1 MSYRIVIPKP
11 SQKQLD
17 NITKIER
24 DHLIV
29 TLRSLADDPRP
40 NGVKKLKGYDNTY
53 RVRVGDYRIIYEIKD
68 RELIVLLLSVSHRK
82 DAY

>member
-1 MSYRIVIPKP
+1 MSYQIVIPKP
-11 SQKQLD
+11 AQKQLD
-17 NITKIER
+17 NISKIER
-24 DHLIV
+24 DRLL
-29 TLRSLADDPRP
+29 TALRSLSNDPRP
-40 NGVKKLKGYDNTY
+40 NGVKKLKGYENTY

>member
-11 SQKQLD
+11 AQKQLD

-24 DHLIV
+24 DRAITAV
-29 TLRSLADDPRP
+29 RSLTNEPRP
-40 NGVKKLKGYDNTY
+40 TGVKKLKGYDETY
-53 RVRVGDYRIIYEIKD
+53 RIRFGDYCVIYKVQD
-68 RELIVLLLSVSHRK
+68 KELIILLLSVSHRK

>member
-11 SQKQLD
+11 AQKQLD
-17 NITKIER
+17 NISKIER
-24 DHLIV
+24 DRLIL
-29 TLRSLADDPRP
+29 TLRSLANEPRP

>member
-1 MSYRIVIPKP
+1 MSYQIVIPKP
-11 SQKQLD
+11 AQKQLD
-17 NITKIER
+17 SISKIER
-24 DHLIV
+24 DRLIL
-29 TLRSLADDPRP
+29 TLRSLANEPRP

>member
-1 MSYRIVIPKP
+1 MSYQIVIPKP
-11 SQKQLD
+11 AQKQLD

-24 DHLIV
+24 DRLIV
-29 TLRSLADDPRP
+29 TLRSLVDDPRP
-40 NGVKKLKGYDNTY
+40 SGVKKLKGYDNTY

>member
-1 MSYRIVIPKP
+1 MSYQIVIPKP
-11 SQKQLD
+11 AQKQLD
-17 NITKIER
+17 SISKIER
-24 DHLIV
+24 DRLIL
-29 TLRSLADDPRP
+29 TLRSLAKDPRP

>member
-1 MSYRIVIPKP
+1 MSYQIVIPKP
-11 SQKQLD
+11 AQKQLD
-17 NITKIER
+17 NISKIER
-24 DHLIV
+24 DRLIV

-68 RELIVLLLSVSHRK
+68 KELIVLLLSVSHRK

>member
-1 MSYRIVIPKP
+1 MSYQIIIPKP
-11 SQKQLD
+11 AQKQLD
-17 NITKIER
+17 NISKIER
-24 DHLIV
+24 DRLIL
-29 TLRSLADDPRP
+29 TLRSLANDPRP

>member
-1 MSYRIVIPKP
+1 MSYQIVIPNP
-11 SQKQLD
+11 AHKQLD
-17 NITKIER
+17 NISKIER
-24 DHLIV
+24 DRLIL
-29 TLRSLADDPRP
+29 TLRSLANEPRP

>member
-1 MSYRIVIPKP
+1 MSYQIVIPKP
-11 SQKQLD
+11 AQKQLD
-17 NITKIER
+17 NISKIER
-24 DHLIV
+24 DRLIV

>member
-1 MSYRIVIPKP
+1 MSYQIVIPKP
-11 SQKQLD
+11 AQKQLD
-17 NITKIER
+17 SISKIER
-24 DHLIV
+24 DRLIL

>member
-1 MSYRIVIPKP
+1 MSYQIVIPKP
-11 SQKQLD
+11 AQKQLD

-24 DHLIV
+24 DRLIL

>member
-1 MSYRIVIPKP
+1 MSYQIVIPKP
-11 SQKQLD
+11 AKKQLD
-17 NITKIER
+17 NISKIER
-24 DHLIV
+24 DRLIL
-29 TLRSLADDPRP
+29 TLRSLADDPHP

>member
-1 MSYRIVIPKP
+1 MSYQIVIPKP
-11 SQKQLD
+11 AQKQLD
-17 NITKIER
+17 SISKIER
-24 DHLIV
+24 DRLIL

-53 RVRVGDYRIIYEIKD
+53 RVRGGDYRIIYEIKD

>member
-11 SQKQLD
+11 AQKQLD

-24 DHLIV
+24 DRLIL

>member
-1 MSYRIVIPKP
+1 MSYQLVIPKP
-11 SQKQLD
+11 AQKQLD

-24 DHLIV
+24 DRLIV

>member
-1 MSYRIVIPKP
+1 MSYQIVIPKP
-11 SQKQLD
+11 AQKQLD
-17 NITKIER
+17 NISKIER
-24 DHLIV
+24 DRLIL

>member
-1 MSYRIVIPKP
+1 MSYQIVIPKP
-11 SQKQLD
+11 AQKQLD
-17 NITKIER
+17 NISKIER
-24 DHLIV
+24 DRLIL
-29 TLRSLADDPRP
+29 TLRSLANDPRP

>member
-11 SQKQLD
+11 AQKQLD

-24 DHLIV
+24 DRLIV

-40 NGVKKLKGYDNTY
+40 NGVKKLKGYDNIY
-53 RVRVGDYRIIYEIKD
+53 RVRIGDYRIIYEIKD

>member
-1 MSYRIVIPKP
+1 MSYQIVIPKP
-11 SQKQLD
+11 AQKQLD
-17 NITKIER
+17 SISKIER
-24 DHLIV
+24 DRLIL
-29 TLRSLADDPRP
+29 TLRSLANDPRP

>member
-1 MSYRIVIPKP
+1 MSYQIVIPKP
-11 SQKQLD
+11 AQKQLD
-17 NITKIER
+17 NIAKIER
-24 DHLIV
+24 DRLIL

>member
-1 MSYRIVIPKP
+1 MRYRIVIPKP
-11 SQKQLD
+11 AQKQLD
-17 NITKIER
+17 SITKIER
-24 DHLIV
+24 DRLIV

>member
-1 MSYRIVIPKP
+1 MSYQIVIPKP
-11 SQKQLD
+11 AQKQLD
-17 NITKIER
+17 NISKIER
-24 DHLIV
+24 DRLIL
-29 TLRSLADDPRP
+29 TLRSLANEPRP